1 MTAVPTIPVVSQRR
15 DARRNR
21 ELLVK
26 AARSCFAR
34 DGLDAGIDEIA
45 RTAGVGVGTVY
56 RHFPNKD
63 DLIEALATE
72 RFERLRDLAQE
83 ALAEPDPWK
92 SFEFFM
98 RASAKI
104 QTDDRALSEILTSR
118 PETMMRAATSV
129 DMLGLVDQILSRA
142 QRAGVVRGDAEPRDV
157 PMIMCA
163 LAGTFRNPH
172 GDSERFMGIVL
183 DGLRAPGAK
192 RPKLPRTTRF

>member
-1 MTAVPTIPVVSQRR
+1 MTAVPTIPIVSQRR

-21 ELLVK
+21 ELVVR
-26 AARSCFAR
+26 AAHSCFAR
-34 DGLDAGIDEIA
+34 DGLDAGIDQIA

-98 RASAKI
+98 RASAQI
-104 QTDDRALSEILTSR
+104 QTEDRALSEILTSR

-129 DMLGLVDQILSRA
+129 DMLGLVDEILSRA
-142 QRAGVVRGDAEPRDV
+142 QRAGVVRKDAEARDV

-172 GDSERFMGIVL
+172 GDSERYMGIVL

-192 RPKLPRTTRF
+192 RSKLPPTTRF

>member
-1 MTAVPTIPVVSQRR
+1 MTTISTTPALSQRR

-21 ELLVK
+21 QLIVK
-26 AARSCFAR
+26 AARRCFAR
-34 DGLDAGIDEIA
+34 DGLDAGMDDIA
-45 RTAGVGVGTVY
+45 RAAGVGVGTVY

-83 ALAEPDPWK
+83 ALAQTDPWN
-92 SFEFFM
+92 SFEHFM
-98 RASAKI
+98 RASAQI

-118 PETMMRAATSV
+118 PSTMMRAAESV
-129 DMLGLVDQILSRA
+129 DMLGLVSQILTRA
-142 QRAGVVRGDAEPRDV
+142 QKAGVVRKDADPRDI

-172 GDSERFMGIVL
+172 ADTERYMAIVL
-183 DGLRAPGAK
+183 DGLRTPSA
-192 RPKLPRTTRF
+192 RRSTLPASTRA